1 MGLCKLAFP
10 IKKNLCRNA
19 RNNHHNESYKP
30 IPKNLGQKW
39 SKKKKKKLAKDLN
52 NSKHDKPYIIV
63 KLKSSENEQIKE
75 N

>member
-1 MGLCKLAFP
+1 M
-10 IKKNLCRNA
+10 
-19 RNNHHNESYKP
+19 E
-30 IPKNLGQKW
+30 Q
-39 SKKKKKKLAKDLN
+39 KKKKKLAKDLY